1 MKYAFFT
8 DPSHGW
14 LKVSIEEIK
23 QLEITHR
30 ISAYSYISADRKYA
44 YLEEDNDAQIFLNAI
59 LEADWFED
67 MNAVR
72 ACTKNFYSD
81 PPSFIRNLESFANYQ
96 LTLQPVVQS
105 EIIFNF

>member
-44 YLEEDNDAQIFLNAI
+44 YLE
-59 LEADWFED
+59 D